1 MENNE
6 ANKARYD
13 PGLLERAILAISPSW
28 AYQRAA
34 WKNAYRSAYDSGS
47 FSRPNSNWVAH
58 GGTAEQQDRGQRD
71 LIRYR
76 ARDLERNN
84 DIFEGLI
91 TPYTRN
97 VIGTGLR
104 LQAKVKENGIE
115 QEELNQQI
123 EDLFAEWCE
132 AANCDVTEKQ
142 TFSEMQEMAVRR
154 LRVDGGIIFIKAS
167 TNYGILPF
175 QLQVL
180 EVDDLATDLSQMAI
194 PAPGNRIIAGVE
206 LNRHRRPVAYYFR
219 DRDPEGYYTGKC
231 IRVPADRVIFP
242 WERRRPSQIREVS
255 PMVNTMDRI
264 KNTDEYM
271 EAVTIKER
279 VLACFGLAVK
289 RLNPPPGNQ
298 MGPGRFSQKNDVDQ
312 QSGYKGET
320 ITPGMIMYLAPGEEA
335 QTIAPNGA
343 GSQPKDFISIQQRLS
358 GAGQGLSYEAASRDM
373 SQVNYSSARQGLLED
388 RGSYKRLQQFI
399 INHLC
404 KEVYREF
411 IKSAILSGKLPISLR
426 EYAEDPRKYTAH
438 RWITPGWDWID
449 PLKEAKADE
458 SALNN
463 NLNTLENMLA
473 SRGLDYK
480 EVLLQRR
487 KEKELMQEYGLGGVT
502 VDKNAKPEPS
512 GKE

>member
-1 MENNE
+1 
-6 ANKARYD
+6 
-13 PGLLERAILAISPSW
+13 
-28 AYQRAA
+28 
-34 WKNAYRSAYDSGS
+34 
-47 FSRPNSNWVAH
+47 
-58 GGTAEQQDRGQRD
+58 
-71 LIRYR
+71 
-76 ARDLERNN
+76 
-84 DIFEGLI
+84 
-91 TPYTRN
+91 
-97 VIGTGLR
+97 
-104 LQAKVKENGIE
+104 
-115 QEELNQQI
+115 
-123 EDLFAEWCE
+123 
-132 AANCDVTEKQ
+132 
-142 TFSEMQEMAVRR
+142 
-154 LRVDGGIIFIKAS
+154 
-167 TNYGILPF
+167 
-175 QLQVL
+175 
-180 EVDDLATDLSQMAI
+180 
-194 PAPGNRIIAGVE
+194 
-206 LNRHRRPVAYYFR
+206 
-219 DRDPEGYYTGKC
+219 
-231 IRVPADRVIFP
+231 
-242 WERRRPSQIREVS
+242 
-255 PMVNTMDRI
+255 MVNTMDRI

-279 VLACFGLAVK
+279 VLACFGLAIK
-289 RLNPPPGNQ
+289 RINPPTSSP

-320 ITPGMIMYLAPGEEA
+320 ITPGMIMHLAPGEEV
-335 QTIAPNGA
+335 QNIAPNGA

-512 GKE
+512 WKE